1 MGGFT
6 KLHSSIATSSIMAL
20 PVTTRWVWS
29 FILSQANGQGV
40 VEGSVSGLA
49 IAAHVPLEDC
59 QAAIDAFLAPD
70 QYSRT
75 KDLEGR
81 RLVEVDGGWR
91 IVSYAKWRYKLSAEE
106 RREYKRLH
114 ERQRRDRNKAE
125 ATRLTNEVIR
135 HVTKRGQNV
144 DR

>member
-20 PVTTRWVWS
+20 PVATRWVWT
-29 FILSQANGQGV
+29 FMLSQANAQGV

-49 IAAHVPLEDC
+49 IAAHVSLEDC

-75 KDLEGR
+75 KDLGGR
-81 RLVEVDGGWR
+81 RLVEVDGGWQ
-91 IVSYAKWRYKLSAEE
+91 IVSYPKWRYKLSAEE

-114 ERQRRDRNKAE
+114 ERERRDRHKS
-125 ATRLTNEVIR
+125 
-135 HVTKRGQNV
+135 RGHAV
-144 DR
+144 DE

>member
-1 MGGFT
+1 MSGFT

-20 PVTTRWVWS
+20 PVATRWVWS
-29 FILSQANGQGV
+29 FMLSQANAQGI

-49 IAAHVPLEDC
+49 IAAHVSLDDC

-75 KDLEGR
+75 KDLDGR

-91 IVSYAKWRYKLSAEE
+91 IVSYTKWRYKLSAEE

-114 ERQRRDRNKAE
+114 ERERRDRNKAE
-125 ATRLTNEVIR
+125 ATRSTNEVGR
-135 HVTKRGQNV
+135 RVTKRGQNV